1 LTDPKLVHLF
11 AHIART
17 ATSAGNRLKIVK
29 PGITLPD
36 YQSYSLF
43 SAEINSL
50 NINNH
55 LKTK

>member
-1 LTDPKLVHLF
+1 MSY
-11 AHIART
+11 RT
-17 ATSAGNRLKIVK
+17 SPSAGNRLKIVK

-43 SAEINSL
+43 SAAINSL
-50 NINNH
+50 NINSH

>member
-1 LTDPKLVHLF
+1 MQQPKVICQHVLPDYGY
-11 AHIART
+11 T
-17 ATSAGNRLKIVK
+17 GNRLKIVK

-50 NINNH
+50 NINKY